1 MFCNRQSLVRT
12 KRVRRSFTFAHSP
25 VHSQQDR
32 EPDAAPL
39 VCLIPGRARSH
50 HICRCGFTLVELM
63 VVIVIIGLLAG
74 VVTFSVRGYLIT
86 SKQNIAKMEISKVVQ
101 ALETYY
107 TIFDRYPSNEEG
119 LTVLAQASEKF
130 PDGILTKVPRDPWG
144 SPYQYNSPG
153 RSVPYEVISYGADHR
168 EGGDSGDRDISNVEL
183 GDVKK

>member
-1 MFCNRQSLVRT
+1 MFSKRQLSSRHQRLRHPGGLFSVGKGNQICLHT
-12 KRVRRSFTFAHSP
+12 HRV
-25 VHSQQDR
+25 
-32 EPDAAPL
+32 
-39 VCLIPGRARSH
+39 
-50 HICRCGFTLVELM
+50 GFTLVELM

-107 TIFDRYPSNEEG
+107 TLYDRYPSNEEG
-119 LTVLAQASEKF
+119 LNVLAQASEKF

-144 SPYQYNSPG
+144 SPYQYNCPG
-153 RSVPYEVISYGADHR
+153 RSVAYEVISYGADHR
-168 EGGDSGDRDISNVEL
+168 EGGESGDRDISSTEL